1 MIISM
6 RPHATR
12 AEIDHVCERIR
23 EFGYKVHSIEGE
35 ERVVIG
41 VVGVGDVTA
50 CLESLEA
57 TPGVERAV
65 RISAPYK
72 FVSREFK
79 KQRSAIKLNGLEVG
93 GDAFIVM
100 AGPCSVESEKQIME
114 TAEGVAAAGAHMLR
128 GGAFKPRTSPYD
140 FQGMEREGLKLL
152 RKAKEVTGL
161 AIITEIMSDRDVD
174 LVAEYADCMQ
184 VGARNMQNFALLKSL
199 GACGRPVLL
208 KRGMSS
214 TIRELLMS
222 AEYIVAHGNPN
233 VILCERGIRTYETA
247 TRNTCDIAAVPV
259 LNELTH
265 LPVVLDPSH
274 ATGKRSLVPPVARA
288 GVAIGA
294 DGLIVEVHP
303 CPEKAVSD
311 GAQSLTMEGFRQM
324 MRDLRPYIELWNE
337 ARANEAEGHAAPV
350 SAGVPV

>member
-12 AEIDHVCERIR
+12 QEIDHVCERIC

-57 TPGVERAV
+57 TPGVESAM

-79 KQRSAIKLNGLEVG
+79 KEHSVIRVNGVEVG
-93 GDAFIVM
+93 GGEFMVI
-100 AGPCSVESEKQIME
+100 AGPCSVESERQIME
-114 TAEGVAAAGAHMLR
+114 TAEGVAAAGARLLR

-140 FQGMEREGLKLL
+140 FQGLELEGLRLL
-152 RKAKEVTGL
+152 RKAKEATGL
-161 AIITEIMSDRDVD
+161 AIVTEIMSDRDVD
-174 LVAEYADCMQ
+174 MVAEYTDCMQ

-214 TIRELLMS
+214 TIKELLMS

-233 VILCERGIRTYETA
+233 VILCERGIRTFETA
-247 TRNTCDIAAVPV
+247 TRNTCDITSVPV
-259 LNELTH
+259 LNELSH
-265 LPVVLDPSH
+265 LPVLLDPSH
-274 ATGKRSLVPPVARA
+274 ATGKRSLVPSLARA

-294 DGLIVEVHP
+294 DGLVVEVHP

-311 GAQSLTMEGFRQM
+311 GAQSLNLAGFREM
-324 MRDLRPYIELWNE
+324 MRDLAPYIRLWKE
-337 ARANEAEGHAAPV
+337 ARAMPVEAGATL
-350 SAGVPV
+350 